1 MNIMTSAA
9 GLHAHKSPADSIL
22 HIYILINSTN
32 KPNTSQFYSS
42 KQDRSQVQQE
52 HNMLKIPFLFYIP
65 SNGFL
70 ISVFM
75 NFSPP
80 VIHIFQ
86 LLSITLFVYRLF
98 PGWSFTPWQ
107 PKSLDH
113 WAPAHVMMNAHERPS
128 PKQLENRKDSRYDMI
143 WYIYITYLKK

>member
-1 MNIMTSAA
+1 MLTSLQLRAFCTFISWSTQQINPN
-9 GLHAHKSPADSIL
+9 KCITIL
-22 HIYILINSTN
+22 
-32 KPNTSQFYSS
+32 Q
-42 KQDRSQVQQE
+42 QDRSQVQQE

-107 PKSLDH
+107 PKSQDH
-113 WAPAHVMMNAHERPS
+113 WAPAHVMTNAHERPS
-128 PKQLENRKDSRYDMI
+128 PKQLENRGQQI
-143 WYIYITYLKK
+143 WDLIYNYIYYIYIQCEMDLHI